1 MSSFKYFVLL
11 FVVILGFSGTR
22 VLAVEQVSQVVTL
35 AEGWNTVS
43 TPMVLESHEFSAPES
58 AENFDIYM
66 LDATHST
73 GWATMADLGQT
84 EFTPLYGYFINN
96 KTDSVQTLTFN
107 YDTALKPNEKFFQR
121 TFAEEGWY
129 SIGVANDE
137 YAKDQ
142 SADKVDTD
150 NPSKILSLMT
160 GSYDLVVDFTNAD
173 YMMNRR
179 SVAVSDPWKMVVPI
193 DIDSLNDFRETKGY
207 AVYIKEGGV
216 KYIGAQND
224 PAVGDV
230 TDQEDE
236 LIVFNSTND
245 PDATT
250 LLIENDSESEWHTV
264 FVFGLDSGNS
274 DDDIEIASIP
284 IQIELSASSYAG
296 VIDAANLV
304 IGGVTYDNFTVS
316 DAASA
321 SPILT
326 FDLDSATLYS
336 GEKMEVELKLRFKA
350 LDFENQGMTVQ
361 ASINNAD
368 DIVSETIE
376 ADQISGTAV
385 GKAHTLVA
393 EGILVP
399 VDGFSSEVDTLGTND
414 TIGEFTLEFEVTAIE
429 GDFYITDN
437 ASTSATDGVT
447 FTVDGTIGTGS
458 VSASLTSSADEDTAG
473 VFTVREGETETFTLV
488 VTVDPQNT
496 GTFKVALDGIW
507 YSTNELGT
515 GGDEYV
521 ITNASDFDTAPQSIQ
536 GS

>member
-1 MSSFKYFVLL
+1 
-11 FVVILGFSGTR
+11 
-22 VLAVEQVSQVVTL
+22 
-35 AEGWNTVS
+35 
-43 TPMVLESHEFSAPES
+43 
-58 AENFDIYM
+58 
-66 LDATHST
+66 
-73 GWATMADLGQT
+73 
-84 EFTPLYGYFINN
+84 
-96 KTDSVQTLTFN
+96 
-107 YDTALKPNEKFFQR
+107 
-121 TFAEEGWY
+121 
-129 SIGVANDE
+129 
-137 YAKDQ
+137 
-142 SADKVDTD
+142 
-150 NPSKILSLMT
+150 
-160 GSYDLVVDFTNAD
+160 
-173 YMMNRR
+173 
-179 SVAVSDPWKMVVPI
+179 
-193 DIDSLNDFRETKGY
+193 
-207 AVYIKEGGV
+207 
-216 KYIGAQND
+216 
-224 PAVGDV
+224 VGDV

-245 PDATT
+245 LDATT

-284 IQIELSASSYAG
+284 IQIELSTSSYAG

-361 ASINNAD
+361 ASINNVD